1 MRCLDKISIID
12 TMNELANKNEPFIF
26 VINFDKTRGYVES
39 LKKID
44 PKEMLYAFGN
54 ENNIP
59 SDVSVDTHNI
69 LWSNEDPNQEK
80 YHNSFNIVVESEK
93 AGDSYLTNLTCRVPI
108 KTSLSMRDIFL
119 TSSAKYRL
127 WIANHLVCFSPEI
140 FIKVKDQ
147 EISSYPMKGTIDANI
162 PDAAQKLMEDKKEI
176 AEHATIVDL
185 IRNDLSMVAEHVR
198 VPRYRYIER
207 LETNSGPIL
216 QTSSKIQGDLLP
228 YYQQHPGN
236 LLMKL
241 LPAGSITGAPK
252 QKTVEIIQ
260 QAEGYQRGFYTGVM
274 GIWKDGNIDSS
285 VMIRF
290 IDEENGRLYYKAGG
304 GITAQ
309 SEEDKEYNEI
319 IEKIYV
325 PIC

>member
-26 VINFDKTRGYVES
+26 VIDFDKAKGYVDS
-39 LKKID
+39 LRRID

-59 SDVSVDTHNI
+59 SDVSVDTHDI
-69 LWSNEDPNQEK
+69 LWSHEDPNQKK
-80 YHNSFNIVVESEK
+80 YHNSFNIVIESEK
-93 AGDSYLTNLTCRVPI
+93 AGNSYLTNLTYRVPI
-108 KTSLSMRDIFL
+108 STNLSMRDIFL
-119 TSSAKYRL
+119 TSSARYRL
-127 WIANHLVCFSPEI
+127 WISNQFVCFSPEI
-140 FIKVKDQ
+140 FIKVTDK

-162 PDAAQKLMEDKKEI
+162 PNAAQKLMEDKKEI

-198 VPRYRYIER
+198 VPKYRYIER

-216 QTSSKIQGDLLP
+216 QTSSKIQGRLLP
-228 YYQQHPGN
+228 FYQRHPGD

-252 QKTVEIIQ
+252 QKTVEIIK
-260 QAEGYQRGFYTGVM
+260 QAEKYQRGFYTGVM

-290 IDEENGRLYYKAGG
+290 IDEENGKLYYKAGG

-309 SEEDKEYNEI
+309 SEEEKEYNEI